1 MSASSPAEP
10 PPQAEPTSSTTSP
23 STEPPSQADKQA
35 NAKLASGVGL
45 VSGATLASGLLNI
58 ALLMSLTRLLSKADF
73 GVISFA
79 YMLFGL
85 VSVVGALG
93 LPSAL
98 LFYTTR
104 LSAARQR
111 ALARHV
117 GALLLGLGALLG
129 GALAHWGELAL
140 SDAQRPLIAPLLP
153 IIGLAL
159 IGDLPGQTLPSYLL
173 ALERYGAS
181 ALATLGFALTRFV
194 GLVLPAFMGWGVRA
208 MAWGLALTALTRGA
222 LLLLFV
228 WRPTSRTSQAEQ
240 GTREGRVDLTWST
253 RELLAYGLPLSLSAV
268 VGKLNVQADKY
279 LIAALTSAEVY
290 AIYHVG
296 ALELPLVYG
305 VAYSVTNALTPSL
318 ITRYHNQDREGFLQ
332 LWHSSVRKVAAL
344 IMPIAV
350 YLMIFAEEVITL
362 AFSERYAQAAL
373 PFRVYLCLLPL
384 RLCSYGA
391 VVRATGLTRPVFV
404 ATTLSLVSNLA
415 LNYPLYQL
423 FGLAGPALASIIAQ
437 VVAIYLLLRVTKR
450 QLSVSWGRVFPFLEL
465 LKTLSLAAL
474 VGLTTL
480 GLLHLLSVMGAP
492 LIASALNTKPF
503 TLTLGGLILMPLYLW
518 LGERVGVLSG
528 ADLRYARD
536 ALTLK
541 KLRMKLKH

>member
-1 MSASSPAEP
+1 
-10 PPQAEPTSSTTSP
+10 
-23 STEPPSQADKQA
+23 
-35 NAKLASGVGL
+35 
-45 VSGATLASGLLNI
+45 
-58 ALLMSLTRLLSKADF
+58 
-73 GVISFA
+73 
-79 YMLFGL
+79 
-85 VSVVGALG
+85 
-93 LPSAL
+93 
-98 LFYTTR
+98 
-104 LSAARQR
+104 
-111 ALARHV
+111 
-117 GALLLGLGALLG
+117 
-129 GALAHWGELAL
+129 
-140 SDAQRPLIAPLLP
+140 
-153 IIGLAL
+153 
-159 IGDLPGQTLPSYLL
+159 
-173 ALERYGAS
+173 
-181 ALATLGFALTRFV
+181 
-194 GLVLPAFMGWGVRA
+194 MGWGVRA

-465 LKTLSLAAL
+465 LKTLSLAAA
-474 VGLTTL
+474 VGITTL
-480 GLLHLLSVMGAP
+480 GLIQLLSVTGAP
-492 LIASALNTKPF
+492 LITSALNTKPF